1 MLSLIINFS
10 GALKEKKEKKTFS
23 AALSNMHA
31 VFSITFYKN

>member
-10 GALKEKKEKKTFS
+10 GALKEKEKEKTFS

-31 VFSITFYKN
+31 VFSINIL

>member
-10 GALKEKKEKKTFS
+10 GALKEKKRKTFS

-31 VFSITFYKN
+31 VLSITFYKN

>member
-10 GALKEKKEKKTFS
+10 GALKEKKKTFS

-31 VFSITFYKN
+31 VFSINIL